1 MTALTATPEM
11 PRTTFDR
18 FRWALTDSWTVARS
32 NLIYWMRQPT
42 TIAFGLAWPIMSVLL
57 FGYVFGSA
65 MSVSG
70 GGDYREFLMPGMF
83 GQAMVFGL
91 STTMITVCTSAAK
104 GVTDRYRSL
113 PMARSGVVGG
123 RSIADMLNS
132 CLDLA
137 VLLLC
142 GLAVGWRA
150 HGTIAETAAAIGL
163 LLLLRF
169 SLIWVGIYLGL
180 LVKNPETAN
189 NLTVLLF
196 PLTMLA
202 NTFVLPSQMP
212 AWLGF
217 IADWN
222 PLSATVEAI
231 RRLFGNPGLATDSW
245 VADNALMMAIVW
257 PLLLIAVF
265 LPLSVRRYQRLSR

>member
-1 MTALTATPEM
+1 MTTISPVI
-11 PRTTFDR
+11 PRTSFDR

-32 NLIYWMRQPT
+32 NLIYWLREPT
-42 TIAFGLAWPIMSVLL
+42 TVAFGLAWPIMSVLL

-65 MSVSG
+65 MSVAG

-91 STTMITVCTSAAK
+91 STTMITVCTAAAK

-132 CLDLA
+132 CLDLV

-142 GLAVGWRA
+142 GLVVGWRA
-150 HGTIAETAAAIGL
+150 HGTLAETVAAIGL

-169 SLIWVGIYLGL
+169 ALIWVGIYLGL

-196 PLTMLA
+196 PITMLA

-212 AWLGF
+212 AWLGV

-222 PLSATVEAI
+222 PLSATVAATRE
-231 RRLFGNPGLATDSW
+231 LFGNPGLGGDSW
-245 VADNALMMAIVW
+245 VAQHSLLMAIVW
-257 PLLLIAVF
+257 PLLLIVIF
-265 LPLSVRRYQRLSR
+265 VPLSVRRYQRLSR